1 MKKKSLAVIFLI
13 ACCSCGRY
21 LAEAVESPDAAGGK
35 ATFRLSSPSA
45 STVQVAGDWNNW
57 GKGDAESGEV
67 LVGLME
73 KEEKTGLW
81 TVTIDLPPGRYR
93 YRFIID
99 ESRSVLDPSNP
110 LVVEDHTGGKAN
122 LLVMP

>member
-1 MKKKSLAVIFLI
+1 MKKISLVVILFI
-13 ACCSCGRY
+13 AFCSCGRY
-21 LAEAVESPDAAGGK
+21 LAEVVDSPFTAGGK
-35 ATFRLSSPSA
+35 VTFKLRNPFA

-73 KEEKTGLW
+73 KEEKSGLW
-81 TVTIDLPPGRYR
+81 TLTIELSPGRYR
-93 YRFIID
+93 YRFIVD
-99 ESRSVLDPSNP
+99 ESRVVLDPSNP
-110 LVVEDHTGGKAN
+110 RIVEDHMGGKAN

>member
-1 MKKKSLAVIFLI
+1 MKKISLAAIFLI
-13 ACCSCGRY
+13 ACCSCGKY
-21 LAEAVESPDAAGGK
+21 LAEVVESPLATGGR
-35 ATFRLSSPSA
+35 ATFRLRSPSA

-73 KEEKTGLW
+73 KEEKSGLW

-99 ESRSVLDPSNP
+99 ENRSVLDPSNP
-110 LVVEDHTGGKAN
+110 RIVEDHMGGKAN